1 MLPWWFWALLWTVL
15 VLATLLFLVL
25 AGIRLFRGF
34 MALAHE
40 VGEAMDRTGESLD
53 ADAADRDYP
62 EPSDRT
68 PAGVAALFQD
78 PDDARQGYEAGK
90 LRRATARRDTRV
102 QRKALRGQPQRV
114 GDLEL
119 F

>member
-1 MLPWWFWALLWTVL
+1 MLPWWTWVLLWTML
-15 VLATLLFLVL
+15 ALATALFLVL
-25 AGIRLFRGF
+25 AGIRIFRGF

-40 VGEAMDRTGESLD
+40 VGEAMDRAGASMD

-62 EPSDRT
+62 EPPDRM

-78 PDDARQGYEAGK
+78 PEAARQGHESGK
-90 LRRATARRDTRV
+90 LRRAAARRDARV
-102 QRKALRGQPQRV
+102 RRKARRGQPQRV

>member
-1 MLPWWFWALLWTVL
+1 MLPWWFWVLLWAVL
-15 VLATLLFLVL
+15 ALATLLFLVL
-25 AGIRLFRGF
+25 SGIGLFRGF
-34 MALAHE
+34 MALARE
-40 VGEAMDRTGESLD
+40 AGEAMDRAGAAMD
-53 ADAADRDYP
+53 ADAEAREYP

-78 PDDARQGYEAGK
+78 PDAARQGYEAGK
-90 LRRATARRDTRV
+90 LRRTNARRGARV
-102 QRKALRGQPQRV
+102 QRKSLRGQPQRV

>member
-1 MLPWWFWALLWTVL
+1 MLPWWFWVLLWTVL
-15 VLATLLFLVL
+15 ALATLLFLVL
-25 AGIRLFRGF
+25 AGIGLFRGF

-40 VGEAMDRTGESLD
+40 AGEAMDRTGSAMD
-53 ADAADRDYP
+53 ADPANHDYP
-62 EPSDRT
+62 EPADRA

-78 PDDARQGYEAGK
+78 PDATRQGYDAGK
-90 LRRATARRDTRV
+90 LRRATARRNTRV

-114 GDLEL
+114 SDLEL